1 MKYPQTR
8 KAVKALILEVGID
21 GIYNHHINAL
31 IEQGHDSVEI
41 FKAIDYFH
49 YSPQTARYRGVV

>member
-31 IEQGHDSVEI
+31 TEQGHDSVQI
-41 FKAIDYFH
+41 HRAIDYFR
-49 YSPQTARYRGVV
+49 YSPQTAKYRGGI